1 MAESSEDK
9 IQYFDAMFLDPK
21 YPIVKSDPT
30 VDDVI
35 KAMRSSDYL
44 SFGGVVAGTWTYG
57 FLLGKPVRG
66 PTAVMCAS
74 AGFTFAMF
82 YTMQNVRGRLLG
94 YRENAQEVKKWGV
107 ESIQPRPAQVTDGRF
122 PQRQAMVTRSPLN
135 WDNYD

>member
-1 MAESSEDK
+1 MTESSEQK
-9 IQYFDAMFLDPK
+9 IQYFDAKYLDPK
-21 YPIVKSDPT
+21 YPIVKSDPA

-35 KAMRSSDYL
+35 KAMRFTDYL
-44 SFGGVVAGTWTYG
+44 SFAGVVAGTWTYG

-94 YRENAQEVKKWGV
+94 YRENAQEVTKWGI
-107 ESIQPRPAQVTDGRF
+107 ESIQPRRYQETDGRH
-122 PQRQAMVTRSPLN
+122 PQRQAMVTRFPLR